1 MAEKINQQMSMTDM
15 GMLVV
20 LSVLWGGSFF
30 FVEVLI
36 EYLPPLT
43 IVTLRVGLAALT
55 LWGFI
60 IVRKLPIP
68 KTRQHWSALTVV
80 GLLSN
85 ALPFSLIAWGQ
96 TQISSG
102 LASIF
107 NSTTSFFTVIIAGI
121 FLVDERITR
130 QKLIGVIFGIFGV
143 IILIGPE
150 ALSGLNGPVF
160 GQLAVIGASISYALS
175 SVYSRRFKA
184 WGLPPLIVVTGQVS
198 MATLSLLPIMLIV
211 DKPWEQPFIPLVA
224 VGAIFGLAIFST
236 VIAFILFFRLI
247 ASAGATNT
255 TLVTFLIPISA
266 VLLGVSFLGET
277 LSGFQ
282 FVGMTLIGLGI
293 LVMDGRIGSLFQR
306 AS

>member
-1 MAEKINQQMSMTDM
+1 MTEKINQQMNLADI
-15 GMLVV
+15 GMLVA

-36 EYLPPLT
+36 KYLPPLT

-55 LWGFI
+55 LWGI
-60 IVRKLPIP
+60 IIMLKFQIP
-68 KTRQHWSALTVV
+68 KTRKYWGALAVV
-80 GLLSN
+80 GLFSN
-85 ALPFSLIAWGQ
+85 ALPFCLITWGQ

-107 NSTTSFFTVIIAGI
+107 NATTPFFTVIVAGI
-121 FLVDERITR
+121 FLADERITR
-130 QKLIGVIFGIFGV
+130 RKLLGVIFGVFGAT
-143 IILIGPE
+143 ILIGPE
-150 ALSGLNGPVF
+150 ALRGMNGPVL

-175 SVYSRRFKA
+175 SVYSRRFKD
-184 WGLPPLIVVTGQVS
+184 WGLSPLIVVTGQVS
-198 MATLSLLPIMLIV
+198 MATVILLPIMLIV

-224 VGAIFGLAIFST
+224 VGAIMGLAIFST

-277 LSGFQ
+277 FSGLQ
-282 FVGMTLIGLGI
+282 FIGMTLIGLGI
-293 LVMDGRIGSLFQR
+293 LVMDGRIYNLLRR
-306 AS
+306 AN

>member
-1 MAEKINQQMSMTDM
+1 MAEKINQQMSMTDIV
-15 GMLVV
+15 MLVV

-30 FVEVLI
+30 FVEILI

-55 LWGFI
+55 LWVLI
-60 IVRKLPIP
+60 IVLKIPIP
-68 KTRQHWSALTVV
+68 KTRQHWGALTVV
-80 GLLSN
+80 GFLNN
-85 ALPFSLIAWGQ
+85 ALPFCLIAWGQ

-107 NSTTSFFTVIIAGI
+107 NATTSFFTVIIAGI

-150 ALSGLNGPVF
+150 ALSGLKGPVF

-175 SVYSRRFKA
+175 SVYSRRFKD

-198 MATLSLLPIMLIV
+198 MATLILLPIMLIV
-211 DKPWEQPFIPLVA
+211 DKPWEQPFMPLVA
-224 VGAIFGLAIFST
+224 IGAIMGLAIFST

-277 LSGFQ
+277 FSRIQ
-282 FVGMTLIGLGI
+282 FMGMTLIGLGI
-293 LVMDGRIGSLFQR
+293 LVMDGRMYNLLRR

>member
-1 MAEKINQQMSMTDM
+1 MAEKINQQMSMTDIV
-15 GMLVV
+15 MLVV

-30 FVEVLI
+30 FVEILI

-55 LWGFI
+55 LWVLI
-60 IVRKLPIP
+60 IVLKIPIP
-68 KTRQHWSALTVV
+68 KTRQHWGALTVV
-80 GLLSN
+80 GFLNN
-85 ALPFSLIAWGQ
+85 ALPFCLIAWGQ

-107 NSTTSFFTVIIAGI
+107 NATTSFFTVIIAGI

-150 ALSGLNGPVF
+150 ALSGLKDPVF

-175 SVYSRRFKA
+175 SVYSRRFKD
-184 WGLPPLIVVTGQVS
+184 WGLPPLVVVTGQVS
-198 MATLSLLPIMLIV
+198 MATLILLPIMIIV

-224 VGAIFGLAIFST
+224 VGAIMGLAIFST

-277 LSGFQ
+277 FSGLQ
-282 FVGMTLIGLGI
+282 FIGMTLIGLGI
-293 LVMDGRIGSLFQR
+293 LVMDGRIYNLLRR
-306 AS
+306 AN

>member
-1 MAEKINQQMSMTDM
+1 MAEKINQQMSMADI

-55 LWGFI
+55 LWGLIF
-60 IVRKLPIP
+60 VRKLPVP
-68 KTRQHWSALTVV
+68 KTRQHWGALTVV
-80 GLLSN
+80 GFLSN

-96 TQISSG
+96 TQIGSG

-107 NSTTSFFTVIIAGI
+107 NSTTSFFTVIVAGI

-150 ALSGLNGPVF
+150 ALNGLKGPVF

-175 SVYSRRFKA
+175 SVYSRRFKD
-184 WGLPPLIVVTGQVS
+184 WGLSPLIVVSGQVS
-198 MATLSLLPIMLIV
+198 MATLILFPIMLIV

-224 VGAIFGLAIFST
+224 VGAIMGLAIFST

-277 LSGFQ
+277 FTGLQ
-282 FVGMTLIGLGI
+282 FTGMTLIGLGI
-293 LVMDGRIGSLFQR
+293 LVVDGRIYNLLRR
-306 AS
+306 AN